1 MRPISA
7 DGRFRRQKIEK
18 IADST
23 VAITA
28 MWFTR
33 IQQPIVIGT
42 WYASQGIGIGLG
54 GLIGYGIGQIEA
66 SIAAW
71 RFEFIIIGAAC
82 ALWGIAMAYIIPD
95 SPYTTKRFTREEKIV
110 IMSRKR
116 EDYHAVEKRQLKW
129 DQVCEIDVRIWPR
142 EVLRV

>member
-1 MRPISA
+1 
-7 DGRFRRQKIEK
+7 
-18 IADST
+18 
-23 VAITA
+23 